1 MADIEKVTRGIEA
14 CLNDNSCTR
23 CPYYK
28 HDNSYFCGVTDLMHD
43 ALELFLKAKSKP
55 VKIVAVRAELDYGS
69 WHYECPVCNG
79 YVDAHDK
86 FCRHCGVTLEV

>member
-1 MADIEKVTRGIEA
+1 MLTYIKSAQEKFEQNNEDID
-14 CLNDNSCTR
+14 C
-23 CPYYK
+23 
-28 HDNSYFCGVTDLMHD
+28 
-43 ALELFLKAKSKP
+43 LKAKAKP

-86 FCRHCGVTLEV
+86 FCRHCGVPLEV